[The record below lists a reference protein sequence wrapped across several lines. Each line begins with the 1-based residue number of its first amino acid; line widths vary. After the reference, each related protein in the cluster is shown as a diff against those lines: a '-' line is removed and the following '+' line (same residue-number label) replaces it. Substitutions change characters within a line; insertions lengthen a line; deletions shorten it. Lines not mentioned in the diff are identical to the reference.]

1 MTRVITGGKMKKLL
15 AFIIACVF
23 TLICFASCKSPSQS
37 GSNGGNN
44 GSNGSAGETADYTPN
59 IDMTDDDYNQT
70 ATLTVG
76 VTADPYETDL
86 VNALGAAFKQLFPN
100 VTIEDTTR
108 KIFPTFSIRAKP
120 NRSASSRATST
131 LISIRI

>member
-1 MTRVITGGKMKKLL
+1 MLQYILTQSERYSAAELAQMAIEGGCGWITLHL
-15 AFIIACVF
+15 
-23 TLICFASCKSPSQS
+23 P
-37 GSNGGNN
+37 
-44 GSNGSAGETADYTPN
+44 
-59 IDMTDDDYNQT
+59 DMTDDDYNQT

-100 VTIEDTTR
+100 VTIEPVRISGSVLFERCYR
-108 KIFPTFSIRAKP
+108 KIQREKYSRHISIRAKP